1 MLCHKA
7 DGFKHVGVTSMNKG
21 FGVKAGLALVMLGLA
36 GCSTSGD
43 SSSPGLG
50 EMLLT
55 GGVTRP
61 PPQQVALEDV
71 YCPPVSIVDGGSAI
85 QVYAGGR
92 AGDASALRSQVSI
105 SNLARE
111 CQGQP
116 DGSTLVKVGVEG
128 RALLGVGGGAGR
140 FNVPVQIVVKGG
152 SGVIANRSRQTSV
165 AIPSGDTQASFA
177 VIEGGILVPAAYA
190 NTFEIEVGLGG
201 RASAGRRG

>member
-1 MLCHKA
+1 
-7 DGFKHVGVTSMNKG
+7 MNKG
-21 FGVKAGLALVMLGLA
+21 SGSKAGLALVVLGLTALA

-43 SSSPGLG
+43 SSPGLG

-55 GGVTRP
+55 GGATRP
-61 PPQQVALEDV
+61 PPQQVAVDDV
-71 YCPPVSIVDGGSAI
+71 YCPPVEILDGGSAI

-92 AGDASALRSQVSI
+92 SGDSSALRSQVAI
-105 SNLARE
+105 TNLARE

-140 FNVPVQIVVKGG
+140 FNVPVQIVVKSG
-152 SGVIANRSRQTSV
+152 SGAIANRSRQTSV

-177 VIEGGILVPAAYA
+177 VIEGGIVIPAAYA
-190 NTFEIEVGLGG
+190 NTFEIEVGLGS
-201 RASAGRRG
+201 RAAAGRRG

>member
-7 DGFKHVGVTSMNKG
+7 EIKNVGVTSMNDG
-21 FGVKAGLALVMLGLA
+21 FGMKAGLALVLLGLA
-36 GCSTSGD
+36 GCSTSGE
-43 SSSPGLG
+43 SSMGVG

-55 GGVTRP
+55 GGATRP

-71 YCPPVSIVDGGSAI
+71 YCPPVTIVEGGSAI

-111 CQGQP
+111 CLGQP

-128 RALLGVGGGAGR
+128 RALLGMGGGAGGR
-140 FNVPVQIVVKGG
+140 FNVPVQIVVKGSAG
-152 SGVIANRSRQTSV
+152 PIANRSRQTSV
-165 AIPSGDTQASFA
+165 AIPSGDTQASFS
-177 VIEGGILVPAAYA
+177 VIEGGIVVPAAYA
-190 NTFEIEVGLGG
+190 NTFNIEVGLGG
-201 RASAGRRG
+201 RAAAGRRG

>member
-7 DGFKHVGVTSMNKG
+7 DRTFKNVGVTSMNNG
-21 FGVKAGLALVMLGLA
+21 FGAKAGLALVLLGLA
-36 GCSTSGD
+36 GCSTSG
-43 SSSPGLG
+43 SSSPGIG

-55 GGVTRP
+55 GGATRP
-61 PPQQVALEDV
+61 PPQQAALEDV
-71 YCPPVSIVDGGSAI
+71 YCPPVNIMDGGSAI

-111 CQGQP
+111 CLGQP

-128 RALLGVGGGAGR
+128 RALLGAGGGAGR

-152 SGVIANRSRQTSV
+152 SGVVANRSRQTSV
-165 AIPSGDTQASFA
+165 AIPGGDTQASFS
-177 VIEGGILVPAAYA
+177 VIEGGIVVPAAYA
-190 NTFEIEVGLGG
+190 NSFQIDVGLGG
-201 RASAGRRG
+201 RASTGRRG

>member
-1 MLCHKA
+1 MNNGSGRKV
-7 DGFKHVGVTSMNKG
+7 GF
-21 FGVKAGLALVMLGLA
+21 ALVVLGFAGLA
-36 GCSTSGD
+36 GCSTSGEG
-43 SSSPGLG
+43 SLGVG

-55 GGVTRP
+55 GGATRP
-61 PPQQVALEDV
+61 PPQRVAVEDV
-71 YCPPVSIVDGGSAI
+71 YCPTVDIMDGGSAI

-111 CQGQP
+111 CLGQP

-152 SGVIANRSRQTSV
+152 SGIIANRSRQMSV
-165 AIPSGDTQASFA
+165 AIPSGDTQASFT
-177 VIEGGILVPAAYA
+177 VVENGIVVPAAHA
-190 NTFEIEVGLGG
+190 NSFEIEVGLGG
-201 RASAGRRG
+201 RAAGRRG